1 MRKTI
6 IAIACCIVLLLLGYA
21 GFRGYQVWKQNHWLV
36 MAKNFA
42 AKDDARNEILCLQQL
57 LRLNPRNLEACR
69 MMAGLTEAVHSP
81 SALIWRQRTLEL
93 NPNSVADRLALVQT
107 ALVFKDYTTA
117 TNALAGVA
125 AADQKSSTYQNLAGV
140 IAIGLGQTA
149 EAARHFSE
157 AARLEP
163 ENPAPRLN
171 LGVVRLHGS
180 NTLDQAE
187 ARIDLKRISTGATNF
202 TMRCQAAREL
212 IGDALRSKDYSTA
225 LNLSQTLTQP
235 TNAFFT
241 DKLLRLDVLRETKND
256 GLEAATTQYQRE
268 AGTNIA
274 EVAEMTT
281 WLMTRK
287 SPAIA
292 LTWLHTLP
300 SAIQTNQP
308 AALLIATCQ
317 VLEQDW
323 NGLQSSLAKQN
334 WAEQDFA
341 RHAFLAR
348 ALRGQKLAGAAT
360 AEWELAYRYASN
372 QKGTLL
378 ALFRLAAQWNWI
390 DEGEEIL
397 WTVVNRY
404 PEEHWAVQSLQQALI
419 MGGRTRSLMQLFAV
433 EAGRSPADM
442 EIKNNLAMTSMLLGV
457 QEQKPYELAREVYEK
472 SPQNP
477 SYASTYAYSLYL
489 QKQYAAALKVMQK
502 LTPKQL
508 SDPSIAGYY
517 GLILQATGDNA
528 KARSY
533 LDWTTKAKLLPEEKK
548 LFQQALDR

>member
-21 GFRGYQVWKQNHWLV
+21 GFRGYKVWKQNHWLV

-42 AKDDARNEILCLQQL
+42 AKDDARNEVLCLQQL

-69 MMAGLTEAVHSP
+69 MMAELTEAVRSP

-93 NPNSVADRLALVQT
+93 NPNSITDRLALVQT
-107 ALVFKDYTTA
+107 AVTFKDYATA
-117 TNALAGVA
+117 TNALAGVSK
-125 AADQKSSTYQNLAGV
+125 ADQKSPLYQNLAGV
-140 IAIGLGQTA
+140 IAISQGQVA
-149 EAARHFSE
+149 EAAQHFSQ
-157 AARLEP
+157 AAQLDP
-163 ENPAPRLN
+163 GNPAPRLN
-171 LGVVRLHGS
+171 LAVVHLHGS
-180 NTLDQAE
+180 NSLDQAE
-187 ARIDLKRISTGATNF
+187 ARIELKRISMDATNF

-212 IGDALRSKDYSTA
+212 IGDAIQTKDYSTA
-225 LNLSQTLTQP
+225 LALSQQLVQP

-241 DKLLRLDVLRETKND
+241 DKLLRLDVLRKAENPNLK
-256 GLEAATTQYQRE
+256 AATTQYQRE
-268 AGTNIA
+268 AATNIA
-274 EVAEMTT
+274 EVAEMST
-281 WLMTRK
+281 WLMTRS
-287 SPAIA
+287 SPAAA

-300 SAIQTNQP
+300 ASIQTNQP

-317 VLEQDW
+317 VLGNDW

-348 ALRGQKLAGAAT
+348 ALRGQKLDGAAT
-360 AEWELAYRYASN
+360 AEWEIAFRYASN
-372 QKGTLL
+372 QKGTLI
-378 ALFRLAAQWNWI
+378 ALFRLVAQWNWI
-390 DEGEEIL
+390 DEGEQIL
-397 WTVVNRY
+397 TTIVNRY
-404 PEEHWAVQSLQQALI
+404 PDEPWAAQSLQQALI

-433 EAGRSPADM
+433 EAGRNPADL
-442 EIKNNLAMTSMLLGV
+442 EIKNNLAMTAMLLGD
-457 QEQKPYELAREVYEK
+457 QDQKPYVLAHDVYEK
-472 SPQNP
+472 MPQNP

-489 QKQYAAALKVMQK
+489 QKQYAEALKVMQK

-528 KARSY
+528 KAKSY
-533 LDWTTKAKLLPEEKK
+533 LGWTSKAKLLPEEQK
-548 LFQQALDR
+548 LFQQALNR